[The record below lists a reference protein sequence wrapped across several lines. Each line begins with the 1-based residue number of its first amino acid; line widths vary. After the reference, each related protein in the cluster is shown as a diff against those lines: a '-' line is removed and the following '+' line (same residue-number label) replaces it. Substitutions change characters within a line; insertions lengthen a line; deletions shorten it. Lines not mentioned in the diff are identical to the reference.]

1 MDSVYDDMKVSER
14 QVADYLKELG
24 LFWFYE
30 SPIFIYDEKDRPDP
44 LV

>member
-30 SPIFIYDEKDRPDP
+30 SPVFVYAKNG
-44 LV
+44 

>member
-24 LFWFYE
+24 LFRYTSFQFYHGGP
-30 SPIFIYDEKDRPDP
+30 SKSIV
-44 LV
+44 L